1 MDNSGLPK
9 VAYEE
14 MSPAEKVALLPENQ
28 RTLILDQI
36 VYENSLNSIADLEHL
51 WSFWARPK
59 QLPPKPDCK
68 CGCQG
73 RWLYWMLLAGRG
85 FGKTRT
91 GSEWIHEQV
100 NSGIYQ
106 RFHLVGATASDIR
119 DIMIEGPA
127 GLIATQKPYNKVT
140 YYPTK
145 RSVKWENGAVA
156 LLFSADEP
164 ERLRGEQAEAAWA
177 DELAAWR
184 YTEAWQQLQ
193 LGLRLGPF
201 PRTVITTTPR
211 PTALIRGIAK
221 DERTHL
227 TAGSSFENIG
237 NLSEVFINEIIRE
250 FEGTRMG
257 RQEVYAEILDDSEL
271 ALWTREMIE
280 GSRVKKDEVPENQ
293 FVKVVIGI
301 DPAVSYG
308 RESAETGICVAGLS
322 KKGVAYVLEDETG
335 KYRPEHWAA
344 KVSSLYHA
352 YNHPDNPLGASEV
365 RVVAEKNQGYEL
377 VRHTINVYDPD
388 VPVKLV
394 DARKNKITRAEPIA
408 TAMERGRVKHVGIF
422 PKLEEQMVSWEP
434 GDPESPDRLDAMV
447 WAITELIVRRSF
459 VLVNSMMGNELGV
472 DTSDWKIVPV
482 EPSGYE

>member
-1 MDNSGLPK
+1 
-9 VAYEE
+9 
-14 MSPAEKVALLPENQ
+14 MSPAEKVALLPEVE
-28 RTLILDQI
+28 RTKFLDEI
-36 VYENSLNSIADLEHL
+36 VHENGLASIADLDHL
-51 WSFWARPK
+51 WGFWARPK
-59 QLPPKPDCK
+59 QLPPPTDCQ

-91 GSEWIHEQV
+91 GSEWVHEQV
-100 NSGIYQ
+100 NSGVYG

-119 DIMIEGPA
+119 DIMVEGPA
-127 GLIATQKPYNKVT
+127 GLQATQKPYNKTT

-145 RSVKWENGAVA
+145 RSIKWANGAVA

-164 ERLRGEQAEAAWA
+164 ERLRGEQCEAAWA

-184 YTEAWQQLQ
+184 YTDAWQQLQ

-201 PRTVITTTPR
+201 PRTIITTTPR
-211 PTALIRGIAK
+211 PTPLIRKIAK
-221 DERTHL
+221 DDRTHV
-227 TAGSSFENIG
+227 TAGSTYENVG
-237 NLSEVFINEIIRE
+237 NLSEVFINEITSE
-250 FEGTRMG
+250 FEGTRIG
-257 RQEVYAEILDDSEL
+257 RQEIYAEILDDSEL
-271 ALWTREMIE
+271 ALWNRDLIE
-280 GSRVKKDEVPENQ
+280 DNRVKKDEVPENQ
-293 FVKVVIGI
+293 FTKVVIGI

-308 RESAETGICVAGLS
+308 RESAETGICVAAIS

-335 KYRPEHWAA
+335 KYRPEHWASKA
-344 KVSSLYHA
+344 VSLYHF
-352 YNHPDNPLGASEV
+352 YSRSDNPWGAPEV

-377 VRHTINVYDPD
+377 VRHTINVYDPE

-422 PKLEEQMVSWEP
+422 PKLEEQMCTWEQ

-447 WAITELIVRRSF
+447 WALSELVGRRGYLMISNM
-459 VLVNSMMGNELGV
+459 VTNELAG
-472 DTSDWKIVPV
+472 DSSYWKMKSA
-482 EPSGYE
+482 EPSY